1 MPLRKQPPAGHSSVL
16 LTVPT
21 KCPYCIDSR
30 AARKQDGFRTRF
42 KRLFTRSNPSVC
54 HACGQSGRQ
63 MLEFYEV
70 NYTSEGTAANSTE
83 KKPVGPWNETLEE
96 AWEDDASSDLT
107 VDLQGVEAV
116 PSRRPMGSD
125 PKLVSDW
132 FVDQWS
138 VVRKDR
144 FFKRW
149 ERWSY
154 RKLCRSTR
162 RHRRARYNLISTPL
176 EDIPED
182 AEPLLVPRPRMPLD

>member
-1 MPLRKQPPAGHSSVL
+1 MPLRKQPPAGHPSVL
-16 LTVPT
+16 QTVPT

-42 KRLFTRSNPSVC
+42 KRLFKRSSQSVC

-63 MLEFYEV
+63 MLEFHEV
-70 NYTSEGTAANSTE
+70 NYTSESIAANSTE
-83 KKPVGPWNETLEE
+83 TQPVGPWNETLEE
-96 AWEDDASSDLT
+96 AWEDDAPSDLN
-107 VDLQGVEAV
+107 VDLQGVEAL
-116 PSRRPMGSD
+116 PSQRPTSLD
-125 PKLVSDW
+125 PKLVNDW
-132 FVDQWS
+132 FLDQWS

-154 RKLCRSTR
+154 RKLRRSTR
-162 RHRRARYNLISTPL
+162 RPRRARYNLTSTPL

-182 AEPLLVPRPRMPLD
+182 AEPLLLPRPRMPLD